1 MQLSYSALHVNL
13 PSFALVPRR
22 TVLLATV
29 PLLQQAMWGR
39 KAVKLIR
46 DRKRNLDKQRRDYSL
61 L

>member
-13 PSFALVPRR
+13 PSFGLVPRR